1 MQRAK
6 LQIAAA
12 NSISIIDTGTVVV
25 KHYGCVALT
34 SCMKML
40 VSSVCRNSTPEYC
53 SWQ

>member
-1 MQRAK
+1 MQREK

-12 NSISIIDTGTVVV
+12 NNISIIDTSTAVV

-40 VSSVCRNSTPEYC
+40 VSSVCKNSTPEYC

>member
-1 MQRAK
+1 MQRAQ

-12 NSISIIDTGTVVV
+12 NSISIIDTATVVV

-40 VSSVCRNSTPEYC
+40 VSSVCKNSTPEYC